1 MQNISNH
8 YPINHDAPSIE
19 EIQTHLHRLKSGK
32 ASNDVDPELLKICDH
47 PVLLE
52 VIHRMTSN
60 LWSNLDIP
68 DSWGNSRLKTLWKGK
83 GSKSDPAKYRG
94 ISIGSTV
101 CKLIISMILERI
113 RPWYEAQLSDEQ
125 KTLV

>member
-1 MQNISNH
+1 MEHFKNHFNTEDPSKTHVPNEFTQNLPDFIIQMQNISNH

-32 ASNDVDPELLKICDH
+32 ASNDVGPELLKICDH

-68 DSWGNSRLKTLWKGK
+68 DSWGNSRLKALWKGK
-83 GSKSDPAKYRG
+83 
-94 ISIGSTV
+94 
-101 CKLIISMILERI
+101 
-113 RPWYEAQLSDEQ
+113 
-125 KTLV
+125 